1 MKMKKL
7 MVMLA
12 AVALAACSQAATV
25 EWGVSGTVFDWNNFA
40 APEGSI
46 TFYHASDT
54 STPLSG
60 SPLVFDAD
68 GAFAGT
74 VTGTDQTDWIARI
87 TINNFDGGGS
97 YYKDYLFTMDTVTHA
112 GSPDAAT
119 YLSALGSQIGDE
131 FSATIDLMASPA
143 SQGFTAAGVPE
154 PTSGLLLLLGVAGL
168 ALKRKRA

>member
-1 MKMKKL
+1 MKKL

-25 EWGVSGTVFDWNNFA
+25 DWTVNGTVFDWNTWS

-46 TFYHASDT
+46 SFYLASDT

-68 GAFAGT
+68 GAFTGT

-97 YYKDYLFTMDTVTHA
+97 YYKDYQFTMDTVTHA
-112 GSPDAAT
+112 GYADAAT
-119 YLSALGSQIGDE
+119 YLTGLSGEISNAFGETL
-131 FSATIDLMASPA
+131 DLSASPA
-143 SQGFTAAGVPE
+143 SQGFTAAVPE

>member
-1 MKMKKL
+1 MKKL

-25 EWGVSGTVFDWNNFA
+25 DWTVNGTVFDWNTWS

-46 TFYHASDT
+46 SFYLASDT

-68 GAFAGT
+68 GAFTGT

-97 YYKDYLFTMDTVTHA
+97 YYKDYQFTMDTVTHA
-112 GSPDAAT
+112 GYADAAT
-119 YLSALGSQIGDE
+119 YLTGLSGEISNAFGETL
-131 FSATIDLMASPA
+131 DLSASPA